1 MFANKTRTIN
11 VNLNQFIVETPH
23 FQRPIT
29 EYHVNLIYQESK
41 KWLDNNCVPPF
52 QNITVAEYAEIIPGT
67 VTTTYKYLLLDG
79 QHRYTAYKR
88 HYNEGKIFN
97 VDIQIVTCSNIQEAE
112 YFYCIFNNRIEH
124 SYVELHENSSFTQLD
139 REIQALITNDKER
152 FSTSNNCAR
161 PKVRVS
167 SFMNRWM
174 ICNSRKEIKDI
185 EQFKNWLINK
195 NLHEYNRYA
204 SYQFSSIVLPD
215 TSSSI
220 IGKAIAKQWY
230 LGLKFDYLWMD

>member
-1 MFANKTRTIN
+1 MN

-23 FQRPIT
+23 FQRPLT
-29 EYHVNLIYQESK
+29 ENHVNLIYYESK

-52 QNITVAEYAEIIPGT
+52 QNITVAEYAEVIPGT
-67 VTTTYKYLLLDG
+67 VATTYKYLLLDG
-79 QHRYTAYKR
+79 QHRYAAYKK
-88 HYNEGKIFN
+88 HYMEGKIFN

-124 SYVELHENSSFTQLD
+124 SYVELHDNSKFTELD
-139 REIQALITNDKER
+139 KQVQSLITNDSER

-174 ICNSRKEIKDI
+174 ISNSRKRIKNI
-185 EQFKNWLINK
+185 EEFKTWIQEK
-195 NLHEYNRYA
+195 NIEEYKRYA
-204 SYQFSSIVLPD
+204 SYNFSSIVLPD
-215 TSSSI
+215 TSESI
-220 IGKAIAKQWY
+220 IKKAYTKQWF
-230 LGLKFDYLWMD
+230 LGLKFDYAWLE